1 MKTIKAFQTSDGKL
15 FEDQQQAELHETF
28 LESKQV
34 IEDFLQDKSNPY
46 KSVAQRG
53 MARNVITHW
62 ENWKNK

>member
-1 MKTIKAFQTSDGKL
+1 MKQIKAFQTTDGAL
-15 FEDQQQAELHETF
+15 FEDEDRAELHETF
-28 LESKQV
+28 LKSKQV
-34 IEDFLQDKSNPY
+34 IEEFLQDKSNPY

>member
-1 MKTIKAFQTSDGKL
+1 MKQIKAFQTTDGAL
-15 FEDQQQAELHETF
+15 FEDETQAELHETF
-28 LESKQV
+28 LKSKKV
-34 IEDFLQDKSNPY
+34 IEEFLQDRSNPY